1 MEFLQKSMNF
11 VRRIFSLVNSHNL
24 LGNFL
29 IPIQALN
36 TNFHLEPKNRKP
48 EIEYRRK
55 YDAKKHYEYL
65 KRLKK

>member
-1 MEFLQKSMNF
+1 MEFLQKSMDF

-36 TNFHLEPKNRKP
+36 TNFHLEPNNRKV
-48 EIEYRRK
+48 EI
-55 YDAKKHYEYL
+55 
-65 KRLKK
+65 